1 MQHFNHIT
9 GNIGTSP
16 THSVHYYEQEGRT
29 TKDWV
34 TIIITHGEARLSR
47 SDGTRALVQ
56 VPECYNKE
64 ILFNALAAGIKDPD
78 LSALVKSFP
87 ELDKEL
93 NSRSI
98 DND

>member
-1 MQHFNHIT
+1 MQHFTHIT

-47 SDGTRALVQ
+47 SNGAHALVQ
-56 VPECYNKE
+56 VPEVYNKNV
-64 ILFNALAAGIKDPD
+64 IFNALAAGIEDPD

-87 ELDKEL
+87 ELEREL
-93 NSRSI
+93 KAKTE
-98 DND
+98 D